1 MCIDVKKFKL
11 HNFVVASFF
20 TGIAGA
26 LMGHFTTFISP
37 TLYTIDE
44 SLLELQMTILGGL
57 GSLPGSILG
66 AAVLTIVPELS
77 RSVYEYRLLIMG
89 AIMVVLMIFAPKGLL
104 GRDGVFDKIVSAI
117 NKKHTQK
124 N

>member
-1 MCIDVKKFKL
+1 M
-11 HNFVVASFF
+11 VASFF

-66 AAVLTIVPELS
+66 AGVLTIVPELS

-104 GRDGVFDKIVSAI
+104 GRDGVFD
-117 NKKHTQK
+117 
-124 N
+124 